1 MSKFLATLKFEA
13 NVVIEARTYDE
24 ARAKAEDM
32 LDERS
37 VYEDDKLDVMHDEAF
52 CAGGTGDDPPLR
64 NSRAWSLRDENF
76 TPMEVEVEEWQ

>member
-13 NVVIEARTYDE
+13 SVVIEARTYDE